1 MCRLFSLP
9 QSTKKIRL
17 LKKATKLA
25 DGDGRICQINNLITQ
40 ILGGELSA
48 DSQSYSEAIGWWDAT
63 GHMINDADGP
73 LSKAVHQKITTHNQP
88 IKILSHEGVEKII
101 YGSASPLFGRDGKT
115 VGAVAVIQDVTESKK
130 IEKDLENQITKFVA
144 AGVELEERLR
154 H

>member
-63 GHMINDADGP
+63 GHMIKDADGP